1 MHDTAFAIGSKFL
14 ELYAGG
20 PSKVVVELGA
30 YAVNGSLRASC
41 PPNACYIGLDLEHG
55 PSVDV
60 VVKAREPLPIR
71 TGFADVVISSSQ
83 MEHDPLFWQS
93 FLELVRITKPGGAIY
108 MSAPSNGFYH
118 TYPADC
124 WRFYPDAGKAL
135 ADWARTSG
143 YDISLIE
150 SFTAERQGDLWNDFV
165 CVYRVGADAGTADVP
180 LLSDLF
186 ACTNVWTGRSS
197 EIRKRRDPPED
208 VVIAA
213 RWRQEANDLRAELEQ
228 AKSEIARQ
236 AEQMT
241 SLEATIAGLRTTE
254 PAATSRRSSNV
265 GARRRMS

>member
-1 MHDTAFAIGSKFL
+1 MPPPPGRCQNAKSRLTWHQGVRDERTTQMNDTAFAIGSKFL

-124 WRFYPDAGKAL
+124 WRFYPDAGRL
-135 ADWARTSG
+135 SPIGPAR
-143 YDISLIE
+143 
-150 SFTAERQGDLWNDFV
+150 
-165 CVYRVGADAGTADVP
+165 
-180 LLSDLF
+180 
-186 ACTNVWTGRSS
+186 
-197 EIRKRRDPPED
+197 
-208 VVIAA
+208 
-213 RWRQEANDLRAELEQ
+213 
-228 AKSEIARQ
+228 
-236 AEQMT
+236 
-241 SLEATIAGLRTTE
+241 
-254 PAATSRRSSNV
+254 AATTSP
-265 GARRRMS
+265 